1 MAYSKWT
8 TRRDIKSGYK
18 FSVETPNDPQINT
31 LKQTVSKYNKDVDS
45 GIYLDIKKRVRLM
58 GRGPRKIYETK
69 PGQYQSYLPYKF
81 AKYFD
86 VYVHD
91 KV

>member
-8 TRRDIKSGYK
+8 TRRDITSGYK
-18 FSVETPNDPQINT
+18 FSVETPNDPQIDI
-31 LKQTVSKYNKDVDS
+31 LKQTVSEYNKNV
-45 GIYLDIKKRVRLM
+45 DIKKRVRLM

-86 VYVHD
+86 VYIHD
-91 KV
+91 KA

>member
-8 TRRDIKSGYK
+8 TRRDIRSGYK
-18 FSVETPNDPQINT
+18 FSVETPNDPQIDI
-31 LKQTVSKYNKDVDS
+31 LKQTVSEYNKDVDK
-45 GIYLDIKKRVRLM
+45 KKRVRLM

-69 PGQYQSYLPYKF
+69 PNQYQSYLPYKF

-86 VYVHD
+86 VYIHD
-91 KV
+91 KA

>member
-8 TRRDIKSGYK
+8 TRRDITSGYK
-18 FSVETPNDPQINT
+18 FSVETPNDPQIDI
-31 LKQTVSKYNKDVDS
+31 LKQTVSEYNKNVDM
-45 GIYLDIKKRVRLM
+45 KKRVRLM

-86 VYVHD
+86 VYIHD
-91 KV
+91 KA